1 MHVTR
6 SSPSTSTPPPPHRTP
21 LPHTHHRRTYQRPN
35 AHPGISTTENN
46 TGRRGKRRAGTVA
59 GGRHPRRGPLPTRWC
74 RTPSGGEVGVEK
86 KAPSGHP
93 HCPPPL
99 PRPASPKP
107 PAAVRPSP
115 SACSPRPQRCRSD
128 PAAHRWT
135 PAACA
140 TAPPLRRPSAIM
152 ASLGKVVES
161 AVGGGGRPWVGL
173 SRSSAPFRLLLQCPP
188 LHRPSESLGPW
199 PPARPQR
206 ARSLPTHTPATS
218 DTQRS
223 GIKPQDV
230 LGPCRGPNEA
240 CRGGGSA
247 CESRD
252 FRQQDSHQILTRIR

>member
-1 MHVTR
+1 MWEEEGRHSGGRASSETR
-6 SSPSTSTPPPPHRTP
+6 AFTHPLVPYPERRGGGRREEGPQRPSALPPSTTTPR
-21 LPHTHHRRTYQRPN
+21 LPH
-35 AHPGISTTENN
+35 
-46 TGRRGKRRAGTVA
+46 
-59 GGRHPRRGPLPTRWC
+59 
-74 RTPSGGEVGVEK
+74 
-86 KAPSGHP
+86 
-93 HCPPPL
+93 
-99 PRPASPKP
+99 P

-128 PAAHRWT
+128 PAARRWT

-152 ASLGKVVES
+152 ALLGKVVES
-161 AVGGGGRPWVGL
+161 AMGGGGRPWVGL

-223 GIKPQDV
+223 GVKPQDI

-240 CRGGGSA
+240 CRGGRSA